1 MIKLFS
7 GHRKQNEKTG
17 SHISTDTI
25 EESIRSDD
33 RTIRVSGY
41 AAKLALLA
49 GKSESEVSEVYDFAM
64 NHNAVEI
71 LPEDNTPEAAKILVV
86 ADAYD
91 LMTRPNSFRD
101 PLPQDMVREKF
112 VSESGTVY
120 DPLYARLMVRIIDE
134 DPEYQTKTEN
144 ASMESLTDDIT
155 CDEYRSMVSCGIRI
169 TTDVTCIR
177 FTCEPTI
184 SPDEGFWAPAVVLFD
199 SQDRHVHHTASSVDA
214 TRYIEYG
221 EMWFDGHTNNASARN
236 MKTVVTEEDTGN
248 DYEIESVKA
257 GDHIRVRC
265 RHAGICTEVT
275 AALQDNS
282 RFAYVGL
289 TGENCHISDINIT
302 TLGPVDESD
311 KIVRI
316 ADEVSYIER
325 LESDVPN
332 VQVDGYRLAAT
343 AGILIKDALTIEFHT
358 MSLPAANLVWHC
370 PYIVLFSSADGTV
383 DGDDY
388 REYALIRLDGEIRDD
403 GVWSSNDKVAVQ
415 GDDFAGWEEWKKIN
429 QKGYECR
436 LEFRRIGQRIITR
449 SVNHGITIRN
459 TTHIMDKEHINDVRV
474 AITGDL
480 VALTDIRID

>member
-1 MIKLFS
+1 MIKTIS
-7 GHRKQNEKTG
+7 KKIKQNEKADL
-17 SHISTDTI
+17 HISTDTI
-25 EESIRSDD
+25 EESIKSDN
-33 RTIRVSGY
+33 RAVRVSGY

-49 GKSESEVSEVYDFAM
+49 GKSESEVAEVYDFAM
-64 NHNAVEI
+64 KHNAVEI

-289 TGENCHISDINIT
+289 TGENCHISNIDIIT
-302 TLGPVDESD
+302 MGPVDDND
-311 KIVRI
+311 KVARI

-343 AGILIKDALTIEFHT
+343 EGILIKDALTIEFHT

-449 SVNHGITIRN
+449 TVNHGITIRN

>member
-1 MIKLFS
+1 MMKLFS

-33 RTIRVSGY
+33 RTTRVSGY

-236 MKTVVTEEDTGN
+236 MKTVVTEEDNGN

-289 TGENCHISDINIT
+289 TGENCHISNIDIT
-302 TLGPVDESD
+302 TTGPVDESD
-311 KIVRI
+311 KVIRI

-343 AGILIKDALTIEFHT
+343 AGILIKEALTIEFHT

-403 GVWSSNDKVAVQ
+403 GVWSSNDKVAIQ
-415 GDDFAGWEEWKKIN
+415 SKDFAGWEEWKKIN

-436 LEFRRIGQRIITR
+436 LEFRRIGQRIITQT
-449 SVNHGITIRN
+449 VNHGITIRN